1 MDRFH
6 KGGRNGNVIFVFE
19 VLSRKLK
26 FCPPLLFLILI
37 FDTFIIIFC
46 HTFSKTRKEDEGTA
60 RGRGEG
66 AAAAAADV
74 RVLHVSLV
82 VVVVVVASFAA
93 REEGERRR

>member
-66 AAAAAADV
+66 ADADADV
-74 RVLHVSLV
+74 RVLHVSL
-82 VVVVVVASFAA
+82 VVVVVASFAA

>member
-46 HTFSKTRKEDEGTA
+46 RIWSNSELESSHDDPFR
-60 RGRGEG
+60 
-66 AAAAAADV
+66 
-74 RVLHVSLV
+74 
-82 VVVVVVASFAA
+82 
-93 REEGERRR
+93 